1 MRRQSGDSGNC
12 FFLEGNEA
20 GESLIST
27 VFCCQSADPKRHHRR
42 LAISEASA
50 EQLKGRHTI
59 SGLTY
64 HRATRCPPARRR
76 SALKQQLVIVARGS
90 MIDLEVEADSRLQ

>member
-27 VFCCQSADPKRHHRR
+27 VFWCQSADPKRHHDS
-42 LAISEASA
+42 LAISEASG
-50 EQLKGRHTI
+50 EQVKGHHTI

-64 HRATRCPPARRR
+64 HRAMRCPPARRH
-76 SALKQQLVIVARGS
+76 SALKQQVVIVARGS
-90 MIDLEVEADSRLQ
+90 MIDQEVEADSRLQ